1 MLRGGDWEVGLRIA
15 RNVAVD
21 KGNGGRASDD
31 ISSLGRKSLRQ
42 FADEAGVSRPTV
54 ATFSW
59 RRMGRRHRRAL

>member
-21 KGNGGRASDD
+21 NGNSASSNPVRSDRV
-31 ISSLGRKSLRQ
+31 SLKRFAHDVGFKSHN
-42 FADEAGVSRPTV
+42 TV